1 MDSCRLLEIL
11 RMKKITFWLLGVSV
25 GLFVIILFAQMV
37 ASERVEVVELHAL
50 DDLGERVTTRLWI
63 VDDEGFQYLRV
74 GGAGSAWYRRIKA
87 NETVELTRYGET
99 LSYTKQDRPKKSERI
114 NTLMQTKYTWGDD
127 LIAALVGSREGSIP
141 IELRPLK

>member
-1 MDSCRLLEIL
+1 LDSCRLLEIL

-99 LSYTKQDRPKKSERI
+99 LSYTTQDRPKKASASTR
-114 NTLMQTKYTWGDD
+114 
-127 LIAALVGSREGSIP
+127 
-141 IELRPLK
+141 